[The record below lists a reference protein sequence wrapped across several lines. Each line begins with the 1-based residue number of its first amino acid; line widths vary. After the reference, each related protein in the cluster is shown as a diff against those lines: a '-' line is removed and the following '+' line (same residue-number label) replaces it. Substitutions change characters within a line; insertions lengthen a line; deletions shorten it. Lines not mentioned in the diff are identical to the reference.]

1 MDGDSVPTKKKRERK
16 NLVTFSPDKKGITA
30 LDTLMD
36 RNEWQLEAFES
47 ENNNKKVLYAYIGGL

>member
-16 NLVTFSPDKKGITA
+16 NLSHFPRDKKGITA

-47 ENNNKKVLYAYIGGL
+47 ENNKKRCCMLI